1 MITCIF
7 CEIISAFH
15 TFVDSFRAR
24 IADIFNMCVHRVER
38 WEGDCGRE
46 MLRNKLRNGMKRELV
61 LSLNLNSLLTS
72 NLIFMYKTC
81 FKSIVMYLCDLSKIN
96 EGETNVAVQF

>member
-1 MITCIF
+1 
-7 CEIISAFH
+7 
-15 TFVDSFRAR
+15 
-24 IADIFNMCVHRVER
+24 MCVHRVER

-81 FKSIVMYLCDLSKIN
+81 FKSIVMYLCDLYKIS